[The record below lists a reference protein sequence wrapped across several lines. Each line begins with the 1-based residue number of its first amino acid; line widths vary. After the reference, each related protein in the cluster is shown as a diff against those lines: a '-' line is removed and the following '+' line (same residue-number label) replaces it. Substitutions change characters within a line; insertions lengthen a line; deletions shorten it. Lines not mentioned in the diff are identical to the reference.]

1 MLPPSQRKQLE
12 ILGFGQFPCLLVNLL
27 QIPRCL
33 TQIRRLFVGPDQICH
48 LCQQLPVFATRT
60 LLWLLLANKNPA
72 QKAGMRK
79 QLLASRF
86 INMIFENDKK
96 KWIQVHEDHRLD
108 ETFSGNSNF
117 GVPIISSH
125 GDTLPKTHIARTCS
139 KDVGAWLRN

>member
-96 KWIQVHEDHRLD
+96 NEFRFMRIIDLMKHSVA
-108 ETFSGNSNF
+108 T
-117 GVPIISSH
+117 PISEFQSSRAT
-125 GDTLPKTHIARTCS
+125 GIPCQKLI
-139 KDVGAWLRN
+139 